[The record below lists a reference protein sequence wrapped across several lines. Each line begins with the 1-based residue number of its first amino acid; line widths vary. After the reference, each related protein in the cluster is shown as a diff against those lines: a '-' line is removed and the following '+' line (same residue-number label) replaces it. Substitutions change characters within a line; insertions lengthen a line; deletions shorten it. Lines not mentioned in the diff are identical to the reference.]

1 MIEAI
6 KGAIS
11 RYFEIFSPSTNLPL
25 NWRKPE
31 NNALQRWKNTRDN
44 NKPQRDK
51 EVEDGEDWHGLQTT
65 KLKSLANLFKP
76 IAPLNY
82 LDLPHTG

>member
-1 MIEAI
+1 MLY
-6 KGAIS
+6 KGGKTP
-11 RYFEIFSPSTNLPL
+11 EITINH
-25 NWRKPE
+25 KG
-31 NNALQRWKNTRDN
+31 TRMV
-44 NKPQRDK
+44 K
-51 EVEDGEDWHGLQTT
+51 DGEDWHGLQTT